1 VSGRVDLYVVSC
13 RKRDPR
19 LAGGGSP
26 HERSRHTPKR
36 AGTYALLRAPA
47 ESQIGHDDL
56 VAVTADD
63 TDPGERPGRQ
73 SIPGLHAEWREAQ
86 RAAEDRIA
94 NRLAALG
101 PLALYVHGFNTKPK
115 EAVQSALRIQEHLDR
130 SGVAVTVVA
139 FQWPSAGHLADYFPD
154 QRAAGQFGSYAL
166 VNLLLSLQ
174 RRTVATPVHCIAHSM
189 GTYVVTRALST
200 ITTLH
205 LDLSLPAGRRPLA
218 QVAYMQPDID
228 FDILCSGYAGPAYD
242 SPSYLEIADG
252 YGATEMAERL
262 TIYCTTN
269 DMALFASLFKN
280 RSKRLGAYGPGLEGV
295 SDAKI
300 IMETRVRQN
309 VHVVNCDEWCV
320 FDLSPNHSHSHFLE
334 CPRMMDDVA
343 GVLRGMPAGEIP
355 ARAQTPA
362 PRWYR
367 LTAARHRPGV
377 LLAMAAWWRGL
388 GSFGVNPIAVFLIKW
403 KKRVQ
408 TYWRWVKGFA
418 VVGAAGGT
426 GIMAWLTQR
435 PTWLGAAGLAA
446 VGLVVYV
453 PVWLGARGVQRKQ
466 DA

>member
-1 VSGRVDLYVVSC
+1 MSPDRYVVSC

-19 LAGGGSP
+19 LAAG
-26 HERSRHTPKR
+26 RSTHDRDLHTPKR
-36 AGTYALLRAPA
+36 AGTYALLRG
-47 ESQIGHDDL
+47 EGET
-56 VAVTADD
+56 VED
-63 TDPGERPGRQ
+63 TDPGERPGRR
-73 SIPGLHAEWREAQ
+73 SGPGQHVEWREAQ
-86 RAAEDRIA
+86 RTAEDAIA
-94 NRLAALG
+94 GRLAAPG
-101 PLALYVHGFNTKPK
+101 PLVLYVHGFNTRPE
-115 EAVQSALRIQEHLDR
+115 EAAESTVRIQEHLDR
-130 SGVAVTVVA
+130 NGVGARVVP

-174 RRTVATPVHCIAHSM
+174 RRAEAPVVHCIAHSM

-205 LDLSLPAGRRPLA
+205 LDAPLPAGRRPLA

-228 FDILCSGYAGPAYD
+228 FDALCSGYRGPFD

-252 YGATEMAERL
+252 YGATEMVERL

-295 SDAKI
+295 RDPKT

-309 VHVVNCDEWCV
+309 VHVLNCDEWCV

-343 GVLRGMPAGEIP
+343 GVLRGMPAEANP
-355 ARAQTPA
+355 ARAATPA

-367 LTAARHRPGV
+367 LAAPRPRPRL

-388 GSFGVNPIAVFLIKW
+388 GSFLVNPTAVLLIKW
-403 KKRVQ
+403 KKRLQ
-408 TYWRWVKGFA
+408 TYWRLVKRVLVIA
-418 VVGAAGGT
+418 AAGGT
-426 GIMAWLTQR
+426 GFMAWLTQQR
-435 PTWLGAAGLAA
+435 AWLAAAGVAA
-446 VGLVVYV
+446 AAIVVYV
-453 PVWLGARGVQRKQ
+453 LVWLRGRGIQKKQ
-466 DA
+466 DKN